1 MERLRRIVRSALR
14 RADDLYRVRHKL
26 QPVGPILL
34 VGRARYH
41 GPARRFADGT
51 QLRSG
56 DDLGTLHFDNARI
69 AALDAETPNA
79 IGLSFARLLL
89 QSLRSLAELAG
100 EDGPFGDLVV
110 FRGIG
115 WISQGERVGFIGEP
129 FPEGRRKR
137 YLAVHIGLLVW
148 AFAPSGGTAIAA
160 RPEPRISWIT
170 RDTLLQRFG
179 SQRKDGQEI
188 PHAAVGARIG

>member
-51 QLRSG
+51 QLGCG

-79 IGLSFARLLL
+79 IGLSFAAAAAAVAAKLSR
-89 QSLRSLAELAG
+89 AG
-100 EDGPFGDLVV
+100 S
-110 FRGIG
+110 RG
-115 WISQGERVGFIGEP
+115 
-129 FPEGRRKR
+129 
-137 YLAVHIGLLVW
+137 W
-148 AFAPSGGTAIAA
+148 AFRRPGGVSGHRLAAP
-160 RPEPRISWIT
+160 R
-170 RDTLLQRFG
+170 
-179 SQRKDGQEI
+179 
-188 PHAAVGARIG
+188 